1 MASKVT
7 YDMIKP
13 FTGEGDVV
21 SWIMKVKLVAKL
33 QKITDV
39 ASLIPLYLEG
49 DALAIYLEMKEKD
62 QADADKI
69 EATLKEAFTD
79 GPFVAHGK
87 LSRMRWTGEQV
98 DVYANEI
105 RRLAGLAGF
114 TGDGLE
120 RMVKLTFVNG
130 LPDSISVELQQV
142 ENILS
147 LPMSDILTRAR
158 VLTANK
164 EGKAIAAVATSA
176 RMMGKGDNAQGR
188 KMASKQEERKFKGQ
202 CYVCGGPHMARQ
214 CTERKPVTCYKCGKE
229 GHISPQC
236 YQGNEMR
243 GTGAPAVTPL
253 MD

>member
-33 QKITDV
+33 QKVTDV

-49 DALAIYLEMKEKD
+49 NALAIYLEMKEKD

-79 GPFVAHGK
+79 GPFIAHSK
-87 LSRMRWTGEQV
+87 LSRLRWTGEQV

-114 TGDGLE
+114 TNDGLE

-130 LPDSISVELQQV
+130 FPDSIGVELQQV

-147 LPMSDILTRAR
+147 VPMSDILTRAR
-158 VLTANK
+158 ILTGNK
-164 EGKAIAAVATSA
+164 EGKAVVAVATNV
-176 RMMGKGDNAQGR
+176 RTMGRG
-188 KMASKQEERKFKGQ
+188 ERKFNGK

-214 CTERKPVTCYKCGKE
+214 CTERKPVTCYTCGKE
-229 GHISPQC
+229 GHISSQC
-236 YQGNEMR
+236 YQGNEKR
-243 GTGAPAVTPL
+243 GTGAPAVTPS